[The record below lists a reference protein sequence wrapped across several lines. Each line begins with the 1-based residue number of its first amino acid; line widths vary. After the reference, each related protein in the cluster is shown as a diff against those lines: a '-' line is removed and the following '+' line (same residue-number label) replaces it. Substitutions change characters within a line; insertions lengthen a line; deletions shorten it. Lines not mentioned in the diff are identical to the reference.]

1 MLEKYAY
8 FCNLHK
14 CTDCTFPE
22 CSHTTDEHYRCKC
35 TKETEMRL
43 VNTVNGVKYY
53 MEYVKYPFFE
63 RRINED

>member
-14 CTDCTFPE
+14 CTDCTFPK
-22 CSHTTDEHYRCKC
+22 CSHTTDERYRCKC

-43 VNTVNGVKYY
+43 VNTMNGVKYY
-53 MEYVKYPFFE
+53 MEYVKYPFLKGE
-63 RRINED
+63 